1 MSTAST
7 DLVPYTGP
15 ENAPTRPANRPAPKV
30 QGYQVNQRSP
40 LADVQVHLVDSIE
53 SAMELK
59 RWLGERRET
68 PIGLDTETGG
78 FNPWHD
84 RLRMIQFGDLHH
96 GWAVPWP
103 LWGGVALECLNAWEG
118 EWVLHNG
125 PFDAKFLKLHAEWDI
140 PWHLTHETMALAALI
155 DPLRPKKLKLLANR
169 LVDPRATAGEQ
180 LLHDGMEK
188 QGWTW
193 DTVPYNFAP
202 YWAYGALDPVLT
214 CHVWAKTHPVV
225 MADCPEVYDLERA
238 VLRICTA
245 MMLKGM
251 RLDIPYVQEASA
263 KFREF
268 EATVKEWLKAR
279 YGITSLLSA
288 QKIAAAFTG
297 LGEEIFAF
305 TEKGAPQMDKEALL
319 GYKAS
324 GKTEEA
330 RQLAAYILQGR
341 HAGKMAGTYLDNF
354 LELADADGILHC
366 SINTLAARTSR
377 MSVSDPSLQN
387 LPRDDK
393 AVRGSF
399 IPRDEKV
406 LLSVD
411 ADQIEMRMAAHLSAD
426 AGLIQAFLDAD
437 QPGALDFFTTIAR
450 QLYRTDA
457 IIKGDPRRQLT
468 KNYGYAKLYGSGL
481 RTMAR
486 TAGVPYDDVAQL
498 DKLWLEKYPG
508 LDRLMKRVVGD
519 AVAMRNA
526 GERPAVRT
534 MMGRYLP
541 GEARREY
548 ALLNYLIQGSA
559 AEALKA
565 GMVALDAAGLLD
577 YMLLPIHDEVLLEVP
592 RAEAAEILRLVEETL
607 TDRTTYRV
615 PISWSGDVMEER
627 WKKM

>member
-1 MSTAST
+1 MS

-15 ENAPTRPANRPAPKV
+15 QNAPAQPSGKPAPRV
-30 QGYQVNQRSP
+30 QGYQVDQRSP
-40 LADVQVHLVDSIE
+40 LADVQVHLVHDLE
-53 SAMELK
+53 SALELK

-68 PIGLDTETGG
+68 PIGLDTETTG

-84 RLRMIQFGDLHH
+84 ELRLVQLGDLHH
-96 GWAVPWP
+96 GWAIPWP
-103 LWGGVALECLNAWEG
+103 LWGGVALECLNAWDG

-125 PFDAKFLKLHAEWDI
+125 PFDAKFLKLRAEWDL
-140 PWHLTHETMALAALI
+140 PWHRAHDTMTLAALI
-155 DPLRPKKLKLLANR
+155 DPMRPKGLKPLANR
-169 LVDPRATAGEQ
+169 LVDPRATSGEK
-180 LLHDGMEK
+180 LLKDGMDK

-193 DTVPYNFAP
+193 ATVPYNFAP
-202 YWAYGALDPVLT
+202 YWAYGALDPILT
-214 CHVWAKTHPVV
+214 CHIWQKTHPVV

-251 RLDIPYVQEASA
+251 KLDRPYIQDAA
-263 KFREF
+263 ARFRAF
-268 EATVKEWLKAR
+268 EANVKEWLKAR
-279 YGITSLLSA
+279 YGITSLLSGK
-288 QKIAAAFTG
+288 KIAETFTG
-297 LGEEIFAF
+297 LGEKIYAF
-305 TEKGAPQMDKEALL
+305 TDAGAPKMDKEALQ
-319 GYKAS
+319 GYQAS
-324 GKTEEA
+324 GLSEEV

-354 LELADADGILHC
+354 LELCDTDDVLHC
-366 SINTLAARTSR
+366 SINPMAARTSR
-377 MSVSDPSLQN
+377 MSVSDPSMQN

-393 AVRGSF
+393 AVRGSI
-399 IPRDEKV
+399 IPRDGNFIIT
-406 LLSVD
+406 VD

-426 AGLIQAFLDAD
+426 PGLIRAFLDAD
-437 QPGALDFFTTIAR
+437 QPGASDFFTTISR
-450 QLYRTDA
+450 ELYRDPG
-457 IIKGDPRRQLT
+457 IIKGDGRRQLT

-486 TAGVPYDDVAQL
+486 TAGVPYEDVSRL

-508 LDRLMKRVVGD
+508 LDQLMKRVVFE
-519 AVAMRNA
+519 AVQMRNA

-559 AEALKA
+559 AEALKR
-565 GMVALDAAGLLD
+565 GMVDLDAVGLLD

-592 RAEAAEILRLVEETL
+592 RDDAREVLHLVEETL

-615 PISWSGDVMEER
+615 PITWSGDVLEER
-627 WKKM
+627 WTKV